1 MWDEENKEAPEA
13 APTTPALTSSRKP
26 RGCPQRLCLLIQ
38 PPRKKC
44 KAEMTFAR
52 SQHARI
58 KKVGICATES
68 GRRFMCNSCGAT
80 FSEGRSMPPG
90 GRSLDFGK
98 PVQAM
103 SRLVTGRSDYS
114 PS

>member
-1 MWDEENKEAPEA
+1 
-13 APTTPALTSSRKP
+13 
-26 RGCPQRLCLLIQ
+26 
-38 PPRKKC
+38 
-44 KAEMTFAR
+44 MTFAR

-90 GRSLDFGK
+90 GRSFDFGK

-114 PS
+114 PSWRKPRRQWSPRRKLNNPMVLFVPTRLVVTAEHQRTGA